1 MEKGIFKDRQQAM
14 EANYFQK
21 QDAKLIDR
29 LRHEAR
35 LDEIAGALAG
45 KLEVDNPALL
55 VRVRE
60 LGVTA
65 DTAAAFLLAPLVQV
79 AWAEDSVTRAE
90 HDAVMRLA
98 EGRGVEVGSPA
109 HAQLEEWLKVRPANA
124 LFDTAVEALK
134 IGFSVLPLKERE
146 ELIKRLV
153 DACREVAAASGSILA
168 NLLVLG
174 TGISSSEME
183 ILDAIAS
190 TLRSHD

>member
-65 DTAAAFLLAPLVQV
+65 DTAPAFLLAPLVQV

-98 EGRGVEVGSPA
+98 EGRGVEAGSPA
-109 HAQLEEWLKVRPANA
+109 HAQLEEWLKVRPADA
-124 LFDTAVEALK
+124 LFDAAVEALK
-134 IGFSVLPLKERE
+134 VGFSVLPLKERE
-146 ELIKRLV
+146 ERIKRMV

-168 NLLVLG
+168 NLLFLG

-183 ILDAIAS
+183 MLDAIAS